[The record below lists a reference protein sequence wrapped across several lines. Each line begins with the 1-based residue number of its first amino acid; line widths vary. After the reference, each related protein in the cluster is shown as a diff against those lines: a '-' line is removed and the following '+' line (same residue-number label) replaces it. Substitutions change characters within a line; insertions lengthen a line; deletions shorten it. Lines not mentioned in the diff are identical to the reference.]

1 MFKKIT
7 SSSNTQGKHKK
18 EEEDVIT
25 VGPDDML
32 YTKNN
37 ERVTVDDFEM
47 ISVVGKGS
55 FGKVLQVR
63 KKGTNH
69 IYAMKVLR
77 KENIIERNQVAHTNA
92 EKRIL
97 QNISHPFIVNL
108 NYAFQ
113 TSDKLYMIM
122 DFVNGGE
129 LFFHLKKEGRF
140 SEARVKLYA
149 AELVLAL
156 EHLHKH
162 DIIYRDLKPENIL
175 LDKCGHI
182 AITDFGLSKQL
193 GDNGTT
199 TTFCGTPEYLA
210 PEILMGKG
218 HGKAVDWW
226 SLGTLLYEM
235 LTGLPPFYSQNLHV
249 MYQMI
254 LTKELEFPDFI
265 KHDCRTLLSGLL
277 TRDIRRRLGGSP
289 ADGEDIKK
297 HAFFK
302 ELDWSKVVRKE
313 VEPTFKPKV
322 KDELDTSNFDK
333 EFTDEPAIDSMV
345 ERPLSKTLQQQ
356 NFFESFTYTDP
367 NLIQGNSISTD
378 SSMITNE

>member
-1 MFKKIT
+1 
-7 SSSNTQGKHKK
+7 
-18 EEEDVIT
+18 
-25 VGPDDML
+25 ML

-37 ERVTVDDFEM
+37 EKVTVDDFEM

>member
-7 SSSNTQGKHKK
+7 SPSSGKHKK

-25 VGPDDML
+25 IGPDDML

-37 ERVTVDDFEM
+37 EKVTVDDFEM

-265 KHDCRTLLSGLL
+265 KHDCRSLLSGLL
-277 TRDIRRRLGGSP
+277 TRDIRRRLGASP

-297 HAFFK
+297 HSWFK
-302 ELDWSKVVRKE
+302 ELDWSKLFRKE
-313 VEPTFKPKV
+313 VEPTFKPRV

-333 EFTDEPAIDSMV
+333 EFTDEPAVDSMV

-367 NLIQGNSISTD
+367 NLIQGNSVSAD